1 MSEMSVGV
9 SSSYLQQVLYIFF
22 WGVIYL
28 AKPQLILHKSA
39 HNQLKFQQAHMT
51 ISASS
56 FSGMWL
62 HFHLVFLECSTNL
75 VTPGSSLQL
84 IICQG

>member
-9 SSSYLQQVLYIFF
+9 SSSYLQQVLYIFC
-22 WGVIYL
+22 WAVIYL
-28 AKPQLILHKSA
+28 AKPQLILRA
-39 HNQLKFQQAHMT
+39 HNQLKFQQARMA

-62 HFHLVFLECSTNL
+62 HFWYFLSVAQILSLPALLCS
-75 VTPGSSLQL
+75 
-84 IICQG
+84 